1 MNNNEEFM
9 KKAVAGIEKNRA
21 IAPDEVPD
29 IPLYMDQVLTLMDR
43 YFPQED
49 KEHAFTKTMINNYVK
64 SGLLPPPDRKKYSQE
79 HIYKLFIIYYMKSIL
94 KIDEIDTVLSPA
106 GIGGQ
111 GKREQKEIL
120 KFYEQLHRLAG
131 KHYENFTA
139 ALKEA
144 CLQTDGVF
152 ADEPDERRKDLQ
164 FSLFIS
170 LLSLDAWL
178 SKTAAETMIRE
189 YRAQKA
195 AAEKKSTGRAA
206 RPRSKS

>member
-1 MNNNEEFM
+1 MDDNEEFM
-9 KKAVAGIEKNRA
+9 KKAIARIAQNRA

-43 YFPQED
+43 YFPQEN

-64 SGLLPPPDRKKYSQE
+64 SGLLPAPERKKYSQE

-94 KIDEIDTVLSPA
+94 KIDEIDTVLAPA
-106 GIGGQ
+106 ATRDP
-111 GKREQKEIL
+111 GKREETEIL
-120 KFYEQLHRLAG
+120 KFYEQLYRLAG
-131 KHYENFTA
+131 KHYENFMA
-139 ALKEA
+139 SLSEA
-144 CLQTDGVF
+144 CAQTEDVF
-152 ADEPDERRKDLQ
+152 RDEPGDNRQKELR

-195 AAEKKSTGRAA
+195 AGGKKSPSHKRKPSA
-206 RPRSKS
+206 